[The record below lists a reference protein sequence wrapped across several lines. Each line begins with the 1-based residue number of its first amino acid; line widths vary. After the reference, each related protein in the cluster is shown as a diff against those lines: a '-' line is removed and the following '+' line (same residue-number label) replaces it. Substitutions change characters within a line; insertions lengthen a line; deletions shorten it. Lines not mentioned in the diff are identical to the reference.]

1 MWNKVEVTALFEKH
15 AFLVGSQDV
24 VSEAQAVRLF
34 GNDVVQFAKRLS
46 GKSWNTYGCGN
57 GRSLGCLTLSGFM
70 TAATFVNV
78 LEELE
83 REAQ

>member
-34 GNDVVQFAKRLS
+34 GNDAV
-46 GKSWNTYGCGN
+46 
-57 GRSLGCLTLSGFM
+57 
-70 TAATFVNV
+70 
-78 LEELE
+78 
-83 REAQ
+83 